1 MNLSISGHHLE
12 VTPAIRDYV
21 SQKLGRINRHF
32 DRVIDVKVLLSV
44 DKLVQKAEINIHV
57 PGKEIFAES
66 TDADLYAALDS
77 LAVPLPSPAPLP
89 LASYAVT
96 LQRPLFTESR
106 RPLPAAGVNAAAQ
119 APAAPDELEKSQL
132 LGLISGPSFV
142 GIMARIDGQV
152 RTVRRGDN
160 IGPWTLRAIRDREVV
175 FTQGDHERVLKL
187 EYARGGADQAAA
199 AAAERAAPPAP
210 VAPAPTSARA
220 PIAAPPPAPATA
232 AVQPPA
238 ARPTSPAP
246 AASPGAGPA
255 WSLGARS
262 APRQPTASAP
272 AR

>member
-1 MNLSISGHHLE
+1 MENIAPLATALGLGGAFALAAG
-12 VTPAIRDYV
+12 TTRLPAPAILA
-21 SQKLGRINRHF
+21 SG
-32 DRVIDVKVLLSV
+32 LLI
-44 DKLVQKAEINIHV
+44 AI
-57 PGKEIFAES
+57 
-66 TDADLYAALDS
+66 ALPWA
-77 LAVPLPSPAPLP
+77 LRRFLPQAPLP

>member
-1 MNLSISGHHLE
+1 MKALPRLTAGLIALCALLAAALALLWLLPNG
-12 VTPAIRDYV
+12 
-21 SQKLGRINRHF
+21 QGRLRHAW
-32 DRVIDVKVLLSV
+32 VAPSA
-44 DKLVQKAEINIHV
+44 QA
-57 PGKEIFAES
+57 P
-66 TDADLYAALDS
+66 ALDS

-232 AVQPPA
+232 AVPPPA

>member
-1 MNLSISGHHLE
+1 MKALPRLTAGLIALCALLAAALALLWLLPNG
-12 VTPAIRDYV
+12 
-21 SQKLGRINRHF
+21 QGRLRHAW
-32 DRVIDVKVLLSV
+32 VAPSA
-44 DKLVQKAEINIHV
+44 QA
-57 PGKEIFAES
+57 P
-66 TDADLYAALDS
+66 ALDS

-187 EYARGGADQAAA
+187 DYAHATASVSAPAGPVAAPTGPATQGKPAPA
-199 AAAERAAPPAP
+199 APAKPAPATVAPPAPVTPPAP
-210 VAPAPTSARA
+210 VAPSNAPTSR
-220 PIAAPPPAPATA
+220 
-232 AVQPPA
+232 PA
-238 ARPTSPAP
+238 AQPGGWTIGGRPV
-246 AASPGAGPA
+246 
-255 WSLGARS
+255 RS
-262 APRQPTASAP
+262 TPPASAP
-272 AR
+272 TQ

>member
-1 MNLSISGHHLE
+1 MKALPRLTAGLIALCALLAAALALLWLLPNG
-12 VTPAIRDYV
+12 
-21 SQKLGRINRHF
+21 QGRLRHAW
-32 DRVIDVKVLLSV
+32 VAPSA
-44 DKLVQKAEINIHV
+44 QA
-57 PGKEIFAES
+57 P
-66 TDADLYAALDS
+66 ALDS

-175 FTQGDHERVLKL
+175 FIQDGRERVLKL
-187 EYARGGADQAAA
+187 EYAHATAAGASTP
-199 AAAERAAPPAP
+199 AAPAARPA
-210 VAPAPTSARA
+210 APATQGKPVPPTATK
-220 PIAAPPPAPATA
+220 APPPATKP
-232 AVQPPA
+232 PPA
-238 ARPTSPAP
+238 SAAPSNAPTTRP
-246 AASPGAGPA
+246 AAQPGGWTIGGRPV
-255 WSLGARS
+255 RS
-262 APRQPTASAP
+262 APSASAP
-272 AR
+272 AQ

>member
-1 MNLSISGHHLE
+1 MARGVCAMRGLRHRPRRPRSTAWPCRCHHPHRCPW
-12 VTPAIRDYV
+12 PA
-21 SQKLGRINRHF
+21 
-32 DRVIDVKVLLSV
+32 
-44 DKLVQKAEINIHV
+44 
-57 PGKEIFAES
+57 
-66 TDADLYAALDS
+66 T
-77 LAVPLPSPAPLP
+77 PSPC
-89 LASYAVT
+89 SV
-96 LQRPLFTESR
+96 PLFTESR